1 MSGQSFDAVV
11 IGSGLGGM
19 SAGAY
24 LAAAGKRVAILER
37 HSVIGGS
44 SLVFRRRGRWE
55 FDAGVHYIGD
65 CGPTGQVPTLMRG
78 LGLDEHIEFLPLDR
92 NGFDTII
99 GPDLRLRV
107 PFGWDAYLENLL
119 EAFPREE
126 KALRR
131 YVSVMRSLG
140 AALDDRAR
148 GIATPAKFGTAIRKA
163 GMSAPWM
170 MAPLA
175 PFLAA
180 CGLRPPTILALS
192 VQCGVVAST
201 PMSATVGTMAGFLQ
215 NYVAKG
221 AYYPRGGGQMLSA
234 AFGEV
239 IRGHGGVVRV
249 NAQVERIMI
258 EGERATG
265 VDLTTGETIRAD
277 TVVSN
282 ADVIRTYRDLV
293 GTEYLPAA
301 TRARMRSWRM
311 SLPLING
318 CFGVE
323 LDVDTMPN
331 TNYFAIPSW
340 DDAGSLPAL
349 LRMNHTLFRRN
360 RAAADRDEWARNFA
374 IRQPMFVQCS
384 TRRDPAN
391 RFSAPAG
398 HASIEVQTIVPP
410 SPALWGVGDYTTS
423 EIESGEY
430 RGSQPYREMKDA
442 VMAGMRARL
451 EQAYPGAGSRIRFS
465 ELGTPAT
472 QTRYTAAS
480 GGNAFGL
487 EPNAVQT
494 GPLRPGVGT
503 PIAGLF
509 IVGTS
514 TTYGPATEGSMISGL
529 QAAAAVTGRDLLA
542 EIRAGGVIADRA
554 RIRDWDGDV
563 DPLAVQRDLTHTQ
576 ATTRVY

>member
-1 MSGQSFDAVV
+1 MSSRTFDAVV

-44 SLVFRRRGRWE
+44 SLVFRRRGQWE

-65 CGPTGQVPTLMRG
+65 CAPGGQIPTLLRG
-78 LGLDEHIEFLPLDR
+78 LGLDKHIEFLPLDR
-92 NGFDTII
+92 EGFDTIT
-99 GPDLRLRV
+99 GPDLQLRV
-107 PFGWDAYLENLL
+107 PFGWDAYLDNLL
-119 EAFPREE
+119 AAFPGEE

-131 YVSVMRSLG
+131 YVSVMRAIG
-140 AALDDRAR
+140 AALDDRGR
-148 GIATPAKFGTAIRKA
+148 GIATPGQFGSALRKS
-163 GMSAPWM
+163 GISAPWM

-175 PFLAA
+175 SLLAA

-221 AYYPRGGGQMLSA
+221 AYYPRGGGQTLSA

-239 IRGHGGVVRV
+239 ICSHGGVVRS
-249 NAQVERIMI
+249 NAQVARILI
-258 EGERATG
+258 EGGKATG
-265 VDLTTGETIRAD
+265 VVLTSGETIRAD

-282 ADVIRTYRDLV
+282 ADIIRTYRDLV
-293 GTEYLPAA
+293 GTEHLSPA
-301 TRARMRSWRM
+301 TRARMHSWRM

-323 LDVDTMPN
+323 LDVAAMPN
-331 TNYFAIPSW
+331 TNYFAIPTW
-340 DDAGSLPAL
+340 DDAATLPSL
-349 LRMNHTLFRRN
+349 LRMNHTLFRR
-360 RAAADRDEWARNFA
+360 RRTAADRDEWARNFA
-374 IRQPMFVQCS
+374 TRQPMFVQCS
-384 TRRDPAN
+384 TRRDPTN
-391 RFSAPAG
+391 RFSAPDG

-410 SPALWGVGDYTTS
+410 SPSLWGVGGYPISD
-423 EIESGEY
+423 IESGDY
-430 RGSQPYREMKDA
+430 RESQPYREMKEA

-451 EQAYPGAGSRIRFS
+451 EQAYPGASSRIRFN

-472 QTRYTAAS
+472 QTRYTAATA
-480 GGNAFGL
+480 GNAFGL
-487 EPNAVQT
+487 EPNAIQT
-494 GPLRPGVGT
+494 GPLRPAVRT
-503 PIAGLF
+503 PIDGLF
-509 IVGTS
+509 IAGTS
-514 TTYGPATEGSMISGL
+514 TAYGPATEGSMISGL
-529 QAAAAVTGRDLLA
+529 QAAAAITGRDLLA

-554 RIRDWDGDV
+554 RLRAWDSEI
-563 DPLAVQRDLTHTQ
+563 DPLAVQRELRHSGETI
-576 ATTRVY
+576 RG